1 MCKVDKDSKRCT
13 GCYMVW
19 YCGQECQVGDW
30 PAHKT
35 DCKVTRD
42 QYKQVLLV
50 EQKTAVVNN
59 ITKKTH
65 VNYVGDL
72 PSKNHFVVKVQAGVV
87 ARPTRDPLL
96 VYNKDRSLL
105 GNLHREEQEVVYD
118 MLVGKIREAGYKG
131 LKGYFYVICSGEG
144 TKSCKKKGKLHN
156 IKINTEKILPVENW

>member
-1 MCKVDKDSKRCT
+1 MRLCRVCKVDKDSKRCT

-59 ITKKTH
+59 ITKKI
-65 VNYVGDL
+65 L
-72 PSKNHFVVKVQAGVV
+72 KLK
-87 ARPTRDPLL
+87 L
-96 VYNKDRSLL
+96 RSDIFKFAF
-105 GNLHREEQEVVYD
+105 NL
-118 MLVGKIREAGYKG
+118 
-131 LKGYFYVICSGEG
+131 C
-144 TKSCKKKGKLHN
+144 
-156 IKINTEKILPVENW
+156 

>member
-1 MCKVDKDSKRCT
+1 M
-13 GCYMVW
+13 
-19 YCGQECQVGDW
+19 
-30 PAHKT
+30 
-35 DCKVTRD
+35 
-42 QYKQVLLV
+42 

-65 VNYVGDL
+65 VNCVGYL
-72 PSKNHFVVKVQAGVV
+72 ASKNHFVVKVQAGVV

-131 LKGYFYVICSGEG
+131 LKGYFYATCSGEG
-144 TKSCKKKGKLHN
+144 TKS
-156 IKINTEKILPVENW
+156 

>member
-19 YCGQECQVGDW
+19 YCGQDCQVGDW
-30 PAHKT
+30 PCHKT

-65 VNYVGDL
+65 VNCVGDL

-96 VYNKDRSLL
+96 VYIKADRA
-105 GNLHREEQEVVYD
+105 Q
-118 MLVGKIREAGYKG
+118 
-131 LKGYFYVICSGEG
+131 
-144 TKSCKKKGKLHN
+144 
-156 IKINTEKILPVENW
+156 VEMKVE